1 MLFLL
6 TGDVQIGKTR
16 WLGALADELASE
28 GVAVAGVLAPGVWR
42 ECGPHEASGE
52 RGLAGEGRFEKL
64 GIDNVLLPAGERVAF
79 ARRRDLALAE
89 GSFDPTSQS
98 AAAQLAWEI
107 SDDAI
112 ARVNAHFDALARGD
126 ALRTHPENPA
136 HPENPENPADP
147 ARMFHVKHSFAQTD
161 VSRETSRAGETSA
174 GLLVVDELG
183 RLELMRDGGL
193 TAATALLERGPASGF
208 PHALAVVRDWLC
220 PCAEERFAA
229 AWGGAEVL
237 APDER
242 ARALVRAACGLSA

>member
-16 WLGALADELASE
+16 WLQRMTAELARD

-42 ECGPHEASGE
+42 ERAP
-52 RGLAGEGRFEKL
+52 AGEGGFEKL
-64 GIDNVLLPAGERVAF
+64 GIDNVLLPGGERIGF

-112 ARVNAHFDALARGD
+112 ERVNVHFDELAAEARAQRMLHAKPPFDRACEPGQ
-126 ALRTHPENPA
+126 
-136 HPENPENPADP
+136 ADS
-147 ARMFHVKHSFAQTD
+147 AR
-161 VSRETSRAGETSA
+161 

-183 RLELMRDGGL
+183 RLELVRDGGL
-193 TAATALLERGPASGF
+193 TSAVALLEAGPSARF
-208 PHALAVVRDWLC
+208 PHALVVVRDWLC
-220 PCAEERFAA
+220 DRARGRFAE
-229 AWGGAEVL
+229 AWGDACPI
-237 APDER
+237 APGDE
-242 ARALVRAACGLSA
+242 ARALVRAALGLSS

>member
-16 WLGALADELASE
+16 WLGALADELAGE

-42 ECGPHEASGE
+42 ERAPHEASGE

-112 ARVNAHFDALARGD
+112 ARVNAHFDALARRD
-126 ALRTHPENPA
+126 ARHA
-136 HPENPENPADP
+136 NPESPADP

-161 VSRETSRAGETSA
+161 VSRETFRAGETRP

>member
-1 MLFLL
+1 M
-6 TGDVQIGKTR
+6 QIGKTR

-42 ECGPHEASGE
+42 EC
-52 RGLAGEGRFEKL
+52 GLAGEGRFEKL

-126 ALRTHPENPA
+126 ARRTH
-136 HPENPENPADP
+136 PENPADP

-161 VSRETSRAGETSA
+161 VSRETSRAGKTSA

-220 PCAEERFAA
+220 PCAEERFAP

-242 ARALVRAACGLSA
+242 ARALVRAACGLSS